1 MSSDVNTKNTVKEKG
16 DLQSEMDDKAKEL
29 EINLEEIE
37 LPVPPDGGWSWAVL
51 LGSFICMFCV
61 DGLSFSFGVLLSD
74 LQTSFECTTTKI
86 SVASSLIVGFT
97 LISGP
102 VVSAVSNILSFRS
115 LVLVGSGISF
125 CSVLACAFV
134 YDVNIFIVLFGFVT
148 VGVETVS
155 PNRFTNRL
163 AEFKTTIARVV
174 DVPQSQILAHFG
186 RAVSLQIP
194 LISVQCTSK
203 VASKSYALAD
213 DSSAA
218 QRYTYK
224 HIQKRQMRQSSAPF
238 NRGHLCPIDF
248 TDLSKPR
255 RHVRTGIGAGTAMHA
270 CVGFKTRVI
279 PDIVVGY
286 QKVSLL
292 EECTSYGMIYLPA
305 ATIVSQWFAKLRA
318 TATGISMCGSSIGTA
333 VYSAILPKLLKI
345 YSWRGC
351 MAIMA
356 AMSLHCF
363 AAGCLFIPLRDYQR
377 GHPVKKSETEREA
390 EVEDASS
397 RPKNGLSDARFRR
410 SVTPNLGSVAESG
423 YLKHADTDP
432 ESPTPVLLKV
442 PKLDRSDPLSHRVP
456 NFPASVV
463 KDLLESQSIHGSG
476 DMVRIQGIEKHQPP
490 MVGLSTV
497 NRVVGEVLS
506 HQDHSRTQSSRRRTV
521 SVEPSPGA
529 SVYVKTGGNQLFASA
544 VSLRPIADA
553 GVHVDPFIRREIVHK
568 LEREMD
574 LPANRKDFFY
584 SASMVHVNEY
594 VSSSNVNEYIR
605 SVTKIGAGEIE
616 EEGTVARPPNHVLKM
631 LSELFDF
638 GLLRSPTFLLLLASS
653 VFGLLGYPVP
663 YVFLS
668 DEAQTLGYSSEA
680 SANLLVYLSSVNTVG
695 RVMAGV
701 ISDWPCTDAL
711 FVNNAALIISGVACV
726 VLPLMPSYI
735 GHVAYAVTFGL
746 AIAAFVSLRIILLVE
761 MLGLERLTNAFGF
774 LLLFQGLA
782 FIVSPPILA
791 SFYDLLK
798 SYNYTFILGG
808 ASLILSALLCF
819 PLRPI
824 LRWERR
830 RRGEVVPPH
839 ESGHCIRL
847 VRHIRDR
854 FTV

>member
-1 MSSDVNTKNTVKEKG
+1 MSSDVNTKNTVKENG

-148 VGVETVS
+148 G
-155 PNRFTNRL
+155 
-163 AEFKTTIARVV
+163 
-174 DVPQSQILAHFG
+174 
-186 RAVSLQIP
+186 
-194 LISVQCTSK
+194 
-203 VASKSYALAD
+203 
-213 DSSAA
+213 
-218 QRYTYK
+218 
-224 HIQKRQMRQSSAPF
+224 
-238 NRGHLCPIDF
+238 
-248 TDLSKPR
+248 
-255 RHVRTGIGAGTAMHA
+255 
-270 CVGFKTRVI
+270 
-279 PDIVVGY
+279 
-286 QKVSLL
+286 
-292 EECTSYGMIYLPA
+292 TSYGMIYLPA

-377 GHPVKKSETEREA
+377 GHPVKKSEMEREA
-390 EVEDASS
+390 QVEDASS
-397 RPKNGLSDARFRR
+397 KPKNGLSDARFRR
-410 SVTPNLGSVAESG
+410 SVTSNLGSVAGSG

-432 ESPTPVLLKV
+432 ESSTPVLLKV
-442 PKLDRSDPLSHRVP
+442 PKLDRGDPLSHRVP

-506 HQDHSRTQSSRRRTV
+506 HQDHSHPQSSRRRTV

-553 GVHVDPFIRREIVHK
+553 GVHVNSSIRREIVRK

-616 EEGTVARPPNHVLKM
+616 EEGTVARPPNHVVKM

-726 VLPLMPSYI
+726 VLPLMPSYN

-808 ASLILSALLCF
+808 ASLIFSALLCF

>member
-1 MSSDVNTKNTVKEKG
+1 MTREVTTTNTVTEKG
-16 DLQSEMDDKAKEL
+16 DLKPGVNDEVKDL

-51 LGSFICMFCV
+51 VGSFVCMFCV

-86 SVASSLIVGFT
+86 SLASSLIVGFT

-102 VVSAVSNILSFRS
+102 IVSAVSNIFSFRS
-115 LVLVGSGISF
+115 LVLVGSGMSF

-134 YDVNIFIVLFGFVT
+134 NDVNVFIVLFGFVT
-148 VGVETVS
+148 
-155 PNRFTNRL
+155 
-163 AEFKTTIARVV
+163 
-174 DVPQSQILAHFG
+174 
-186 RAVSLQIP
+186 
-194 LISVQCTSK
+194 
-203 VASKSYALAD
+203 
-213 DSSAA
+213 
-218 QRYTYK
+218 
-224 HIQKRQMRQSSAPF
+224 
-238 NRGHLCPIDF
+238 
-248 TDLSKPR
+248 
-255 RHVRTGIGAGTAMHA
+255 GT
-270 CVGFKTRVI
+270 C
-279 PDIVVGY
+279 
-286 QKVSLL
+286 
-292 EECTSYGMIYLPA
+292 YGMIYLPA

-333 VYSAILPKLLKI
+333 VYSAILPKLLKV

-377 GHPVKKSETEREA
+377 GHPVKKKTEAERQG
-390 EVEDASS
+390 EVEDASVGS
-397 RPKNGLSDARFRR
+397 KTGLSDAR
-410 SVTPNLGSVAESG
+410 SKWLGTPNWGSVAESG
-423 YLKHADTDP
+423 YLKHMETVSWLSKACFNSQFLSKATD
-432 ESPTPVLLKV
+432 
-442 PKLDRSDPLSHRVP
+442 
-456 NFPASVV
+456 
-463 KDLLESQSIHGSG
+463 SG
-476 DMVRIQGIEKHQPP
+476 DMVRIQGAEKHQPP
-490 MVGLSTV
+490 VVGLSTV

-506 HQDHSRTQSSRRRTV
+506 HQNHSRVQPSRRRTV

-529 SVYVKTGGNQLFASA
+529 SVYVKHDHTGGNQLFASA

-553 GVHVDPFIRREIVHK
+553 GVHVNPSIRREIVRK

-584 SASMVHVNEY
+584 SASMFHVNEY
-594 VSSSNVNEYIR
+594 VSSSNVNDYIR
-605 SVTKIGAGEIE
+605 SVTKIDTGETA
-616 EEGTVARPPNHVLKM
+616 EEGAVARPPNHVVKM
-631 LSELFDF
+631 LTELFDF

-668 DEAQTLGYSSEA
+668 DEAQTLGFSAEA

-711 FVNNAALIISGVACV
+711 FVNNAALIISGTACI

-782 FIVSPPILA
+782 FIVSPPLLA

-808 ASLILSALLCF
+808 ASLVFSALLCF

-824 LRWERR
+824 LFWERR
-830 RRGEVVPPH
+830 RRGEVVPPN

-847 VRHIRDR
+847 VRRLRDR
-854 FTV
+854 LAV

>member
-148 VGVETVS
+148 G
-155 PNRFTNRL
+155 
-163 AEFKTTIARVV
+163 
-174 DVPQSQILAHFG
+174 
-186 RAVSLQIP
+186 
-194 LISVQCTSK
+194 
-203 VASKSYALAD
+203 
-213 DSSAA
+213 
-218 QRYTYK
+218 
-224 HIQKRQMRQSSAPF
+224 
-238 NRGHLCPIDF
+238 
-248 TDLSKPR
+248 
-255 RHVRTGIGAGTAMHA
+255 
-270 CVGFKTRVI
+270 
-279 PDIVVGY
+279 
-286 QKVSLL
+286 
-292 EECTSYGMIYLPA
+292 TSYGMIYLPA

>member
-1 MSSDVNTKNTVKEKG
+1 MTREVTTTNIVTEKG
-16 DLQSEMDDKAKEL
+16 DLKPGVNDEVKDL

-51 LGSFICMFCV
+51 VGSFVCMFCV

-86 SVASSLIVGFT
+86 SLASSLIVGFT

-102 VVSAVSNILSFRS
+102 IVSAVSNIFSFRS
-115 LVLVGSGISF
+115 LVLVGSGMSF

-134 YDVNIFIVLFGFVT
+134 NDVNVFIVLFGFVT
-148 VGVETVS
+148 VEISTKAMRFNDLRSQVEICLVKQI
-155 PNRFTNRL
+155 
-163 AEFKTTIARVV
+163 AGCEKEFASV
-174 DVPQSQILAHFG
+174 
-186 RAVSLQIP
+186 
-194 LISVQCTSK
+194 ISG
-203 VASKSYALAD
+203 
-213 DSSAA
+213 
-218 QRYTYK
+218 
-224 HIQKRQMRQSSAPF
+224 F
-238 NRGHLCPIDF
+238 DF
-248 TDLSKPR
+248 T
-255 RHVRTGIGAGTAMHA
+255 IGT
-270 CVGFKTRVI
+270 C
-279 PDIVVGY
+279 
-286 QKVSLL
+286 
-292 EECTSYGMIYLPA
+292 YGMIYLPA

-333 VYSAILPKLLKI
+333 VYSAILPKLLKV

-377 GHPVKKSETEREA
+377 GHPVKKKTEAEKQG
-390 EVEDASS
+390 EVEDASVGS
-397 RPKNGLSDARFRR
+397 KTGLSDARSKRLG
-410 SVTPNLGSVAESG
+410 TPNWGSVAESG
-423 YLKHADTDP
+423 YLKHMETDP
-432 ESPTPVLLKV
+432 GSSTPATVKA
-442 PKLDRSDPLSHRVP
+442 PSHHIPNLSV
-456 NFPASVV
+456 SVV
-463 KDLLESQSIHGSG
+463 KDLLESQSIHDSG
-476 DMVRIQGIEKHQPP
+476 DMVRIQGAEKHQPP
-490 MVGLSTV
+490 VVGLSTV

-506 HQDHSRTQSSRRRTV
+506 HQNHGRVQPSRRRTV

-529 SVYVKTGGNQLFASA
+529 SVYVKVLVYSISHIKHASSLMSRYYVLQHDQTGGNQLFASA

-553 GVHVDPFIRREIVHK
+553 GVHVNPSIRREIVRK

-594 VSSSNVNEYIR
+594 VSSSNVNDYIR
-605 SVTKIGAGEIE
+605 SVTKIDTGETV
-616 EEGTVARPPNHVLKM
+616 EEGAVARPPNHVVKM
-631 LSELFDF
+631 LTELFDF

-668 DEAQTLGYSSEA
+668 DEAQTLGFSAEA

-711 FVNNAALIISGVACV
+711 FVNNAALIISGTACI

-782 FIVSPPILA
+782 FIVSPPLLA

-808 ASLILSALLCF
+808 ASLVFSALLCF

-847 VRHIRDR
+847 VRRLRDR
-854 FTV
+854 LAM